1 MKKSLIACIILAA
14 VAAYTPLK
22 AQYFS
27 LRSFE
32 GKKVRVR
39 IEALPHELRV
49 SCLHDTLLLYEYFGD
64 YHAIALDSSL
74 LRITYAVRGGSGF
87 GSEKT
92 AILAVRD
99 GHLRQALLLTSS
111 YEAVGFKY
119 HQTLNTG
126 LKLTGNRW
134 SNYVLTLYAR
144 KYLRDKSHPIG
155 IHKRSQPVLLRFNR
169 DLMAF
174 YTKTVVADSV
184 FNAME
189 FNHSSE
195 YIHFAA
201 GDTLT
206 MIKLADDR
214 YYYVEGSW
222 YSPIDANPLL
232 QQDTVID
239 KVFKLPTVQQKSVW
253 IDSVTCH
260 RHGISL
266 MMLESADWPSD
277 TGCYVLQAGYHSRQ
291 RFDPYYL
298 FKVYQPDLAIKTF
311 IQTNQTANP

>member
-1 MKKSLIACIILAA
+1 MKKNLIASIILAA
-14 VAAYTPLK
+14 VAVHTPLK
-22 AQYFS
+22 AQYYHLLS
-27 LRSFE
+27 IE
-32 GKKVRVR
+32 GKKVKVH
-39 IEALPHELRV
+39 IEAFPHELRV

-64 YHAIALDSSL
+64 YHARALNSSL
-74 LRITYAVRGGSGF
+74 LQITYAVRGGSGF
-87 GSEKT
+87 GREST
-92 AILAVRD
+92 AILALRD
-99 GHLRQALLLTSS
+99 GHLCQALLLTSS
-111 YEAVGFKY
+111 FEAAGFKY
-119 HQTLNTG
+119 RQTLNTG

-134 SNYVLTLYAR
+134 SNYVLTVNAR
-144 KYLRDKSHPIG
+144 KYLMDESHPSG
-155 IHKRSQPVLLRFNR
+155 IRKRFQPVLLRFNK

-174 YTKTVVADSV
+174 YGKTVVADTV
-184 FNAME
+184 FIAIE
-189 FNHSSE
+189 VNHSNE

-201 GDTLT
+201 GDTLA

-222 YSPIDANPLL
+222 YSPIDVNPML
-232 QQDTVID
+232 QEDTVID
-239 KVFKLPTVQQKSVW
+239 KVLKLPTVKQKSAW
-253 IDSVTCH
+253 IDSVTLH

-277 TGCYVLQAGYHSRQ
+277 TGHYVLEVGYHSRQ